1 MLARFEYFKGRNRIP
16 HRFFFAP
23 VEKFMFWG
31 VVICVYEKSKPE
43 KNHVQNVNGTFCD
56 VSVLLSVSLMSVDES
71 DCNLNS
77 I

>member
-1 MLARFEYFKGRNRIP
+1 
-16 HRFFFAP
+16 
-23 VEKFMFWG
+23 MFWG

-43 KNHVQNVNGTFCD
+43 KNHVQNVDGKFCD